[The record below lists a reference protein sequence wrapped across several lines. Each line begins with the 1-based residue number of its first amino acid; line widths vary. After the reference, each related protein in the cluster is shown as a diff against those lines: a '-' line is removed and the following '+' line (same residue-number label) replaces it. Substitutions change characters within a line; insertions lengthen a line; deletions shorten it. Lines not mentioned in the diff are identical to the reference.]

1 MRIIISFL
9 ILSLFISCST
19 PKAEEV
25 PVDTMLE
32 EKIGQLLMVGFRGME
47 VADSSHIIADI
58 KERNLGGIVLF
69 DYDVETKG
77 PRNIESPEQVKKL
90 VGELQALS
98 DQKLIIAID
107 QENGLVNR
115 LKAKYGFPDFNKSAQ
130 YLGSLNQLDSTQYW
144 ADSTAKTLKNLGINL
159 NFAPVVDVNVN
170 PLSPAIGNKERSYS
184 ADPAIVASQAALVID
199 AHSRQNILTSLKH
212 FPGHGS
218 AKSDSHA
225 GFTDLSET
233 WSEME
238 LEPYKTLIES
248 KKAQMIMTAHVFNK
262 QLDAELP
269 ATLSKAIIQN
279 LLRGKLGWQG
289 VVISDD
295 MHMGAITENYGLE
308 DAIEK
313 SLNAGVDILVF
324 ANNNGRFYQ
333 SDAISKAKAII
344 IKLIKEGKVSKER
357 IQESYDRIQALKEK
371 V

>member
-9 ILSLFISCST
+9 LLSLLYACST
-19 PKAEEV
+19 PKTEEA
-25 PVDTMLE
+25 PADNMLE
-32 EKIGQLLMVGFRGME
+32 DKIGQLLMVGFRGME
-47 VADSSHIIADI
+47 LADSSHIIEDI
-58 KERNLGGIVLF
+58 KSRNLGGIVLF
-69 DYDVETKG
+69 DYDVESKG
-77 PRNIESPEQVKKL
+77 GRNVESPEQLKKL
-90 VGELQALS
+90 VSDLQGLS

-130 YLGSLNQLDSTQYW
+130 YLGSLNQLDTTQYW
-144 ADSTAKTLKNLGINL
+144 ADSTAKSLRNLGINL
-159 NFAPVVDVNVN
+159 NFAPVVDVNIN
-170 PLSPAIGNKERSYS
+170 PSSPAIGNKERSFS
-184 ADPAIVASQAALVID
+184 ADPAIVAAQAAVVID
-199 AHSRQNILTSLKH
+199 AHTRQGVLTSLKH

-238 LEPYKTLIES
+238 LEPYKSLIDS

-262 QLDAELP
+262 QLDADLP
-269 ATLSKAIIQN
+269 ATLSKAIIQD

-313 SLNAGVDILVF
+313 SINAGVDILVF

-333 SDAISKAKAII
+333 SNAVAKAKSII
-344 IKLIKEGKVSKER
+344 LKLIKEGKVSKER
-357 IQESYDRIQALKEK
+357 IDESYARIQALKEK
-371 V
+371 I